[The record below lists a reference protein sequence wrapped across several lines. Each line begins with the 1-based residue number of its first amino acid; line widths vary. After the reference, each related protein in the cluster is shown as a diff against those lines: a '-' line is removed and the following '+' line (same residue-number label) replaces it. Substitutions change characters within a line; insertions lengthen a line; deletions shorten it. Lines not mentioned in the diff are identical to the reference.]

1 MQAAFLLPIINKLL
15 SDPMDLVV
23 SDHHCEPHAVIISP
37 TRELAIQIFE
47 EARKFSYGSIVKTVV
62 AYGGTSVFHQAQ
74 EVMVSSLLH

>member
-1 MQAAFLLPIINKLL
+1 
-15 SDPMDLVV
+15 MDLVV